1 MYLDSMRTLHATTTD
16 PVEIIVWRDI
26 YKYLEDCVDACEHT
40 SDIVENCRPEKHLI
54 HSLIS

>member
-1 MYLDSMRTLHATTTD
+1 MYLDSMRTLHANTTD

-40 SDIVENCRPEKHLI
+40 SDIVETVVLKNT
-54 HSLIS
+54 